1 MEIIRQNRRTLVITV
16 KENGEVI
23 AKAPL
28 FMSSKKIVE
37 FIQEKSGWIQKQQI
51 KLAERENITSQYD
64 FEKYVYINGNKYLW
78 EDVKNQDKRMTKASF
93 YTKNFNNFVI
103 IRAEQWSKLFKKAI
117 SFRLCNSRS
126 IWGSCNA
133 SNVIKL
139 NWKMILLPQEL
150 QDYIIVHELCH
161 TIQLNHS
168 PKFWNEVGKYLPD
181 YKKRKNDLKSYSIIL
196 REQVL

>member
-1 MEIIRQNRRTLVITV
+1 MKIIRQNRRTLVITV

-23 AKAPL
+23 VKAPL
-28 FMSSKKIVE
+28 FISNKKIDG

-51 KLAERENITSQYD
+51 KLAERELVTSQYD
-64 FEKYVYINGNKYLW
+64 FEKYVYINGDKYLW
-78 EDVKNQDKRMTKASF
+78 ENVKNQDKRITKASF
-93 YTKNFNNFVI
+93 YTKEFDNFI
-103 IRAEQWSKLFKKAI
+103 IKRAEQWSKLFKKTI
-117 SFRLCNSRS
+117 SFRLCNSRC

-133 SNVIKL
+133 SNIIKL
-139 NWKMILLPQEL
+139 NWKMIILSQKL

-181 YKKRKNDLKSYSIIL
+181 YKKRKKDLKSYSIIL